1 MISAIASVLNPLM
14 EIIYRF
20 CGNFGLTILLF
31 TLLTKIILLP
41 LSIWVHCNGLKVVRM
56 QPELNRLKAEHYGDA
71 DAIADGQAALYKKK
85 KYNPL
90 ISLIPLAVQLII
102 LMGVVEVIRH
112 PGFPV
117 RDMYFLG
124 LDLSIVASGNGII
137 YLLIP
142 LATGASALFLS
153 LVQNRLNP
161 LQKEQKQGMQ
171 WGTLVFSVGLSL
183 YLGYFVPAGVALY
196 WIAGNLLAIVQQI
209 LLNRAIN
216 PEKHVDYEA
225 LEKSRQRL
233 KELEA
238 LDAQEDKDAA
248 KELAKREKKDE
259 KRFFSVG
266 GKHLV
271 FYSEG
276 QGFYKY
282 FAPVIREIID
292 NSDLTVHYITSDPK
306 DRIFRISAENPRIQA
321 YYIGPKRLVT
331 VFMKMDAEVVV
342 MTMSD
347 LENYYYKRSYVKK
360 DIRYIYM
367 FHYPLSTHM
376 VLHTGA
382 LDHYD
387 EILCVGAFQIP
398 EIRKA
403 EELGGLPPKQLEVCG
418 YCQLDELY
426 KAYQKMNVQDGD
438 KPRILVAPSWQ
449 EGNILDSCVDDL
461 LRSLTG
467 HGWRITVRP
476 HPEYMK
482 RYRPRMEELMRRWEG
497 HDPEELYFETD
508 FTSNESIYA
517 SDAVITD
524 WSGTATEFSFVTLK
538 PCVFVDTPPKVNN
551 PDYVKLGIEP
561 QELRLRDLIGI
572 RVSPEAIGTIGGRVE
587 EILQQKEQWKTQIR
601 EIRTELIANFPESS
615 RASAREI
622 LRAVMEQQ
630 YPSPTPETEKKE
642 EKIGHGFKA

>member
-1 MISAIASVLNPLM
+1 MIAAIGSVLSPLM
-14 EIIYRF
+14 EVLYRF
-20 CGNFGLTILLF
+20 CGNFGLSIILF

-56 QPELNRLKAEHYGDA
+56 QPALNRLKAEHYGDA
-71 DAIADGQAALYKKK
+71 DAIADGQAALYKKER
-85 KYNPL
+85 YNPL
-90 ISLIPLAVQLII
+90 ASLIPLAVQLII

-112 PGFPV
+112 PGFPIS
-117 RDMYFLG
+117 DMRFLG
-124 LDLSIVASGNGII
+124 VDLSRVANGSGPLF
-137 YLLIP
+137 LLVP
-142 LATGASALFLS
+142 LATGGSALFLS
-153 LVQNRLNP
+153 LMQNRLNP

-171 WGTLVFSVGLSL
+171 WGTLIFSVGLSL

-196 WIAGNLLAIVQQI
+196 WIVSNLLAVLQQV
-209 LLNRAIN
+209 LLNKAIS
-216 PEKHVDYEA
+216 PEKHIDYDE
-225 LEKSRQRL
+225 LEKSREQL
-233 KELEA
+233 KALEA
-238 LDAQEDKDAA
+238 LDAQEDKTEA
-248 KELAKREKKDE
+248 KELARREKRDE
-259 KRFFSVG
+259 KRFFSLG
-266 GKHLV
+266 RKHLV

-282 FAPVIREIID
+282 FGPVIDEILK
-292 NSDLTVHYITSDPK
+292 NSDLTIHYITSDPK
-306 DRIFRISAENPRIQA
+306 DRIFETSVENPRIQA
-321 YYIGPKRLVT
+321 YYIGPKALIT
-331 VFMKMDAEVVV
+331 VFMKMEADVVI

-347 LENYYYKRSYVKK
+347 LDNYYYKRSYVRK

-398 EIRKA
+398 EIRRA

-426 KAYQKMNVQDGD
+426 KAYCDMEPRADG
-438 KPRILVAPSWQ
+438 KKRILVAPSWQ
-449 EGNILDSCVDDL
+449 EDNLLDSCIDEL

-467 HGWRITVRP
+467 SGWEITVRP

-482 RYRPRMEELMRRWEG
+482 RYRTRMDAIIQRWKDSKELR
-497 HDPEELYFETD
+497 FETD

-517 SDAVITD
+517 SDVVITD

-538 PCVFVDTPPKVNN
+538 PCIFVDTPVKIHN
-551 PDYVKLGIEP
+551 PEYTKLEIEP
-561 QELRLRDLIGI
+561 QELRLRNLIGI
-572 RVSPEAIGTIGGRVE
+572 RVAPERIAETGEAVRKLLGQT
-587 EILQQKEQWKTQIR
+587 EQWKAKIR
-601 EIRTELIANFPESS
+601 EIRTELIANFPESA
-615 RASAREI
+615 RVSAREI

-630 YPSPTPETEKKE
+630 YPVKDHEENAKE
-642 EKIGHGFKA
+642 EKTGHDSKA

>member
-1 MISAIASVLNPLM
+1 MIAAIGAALSPLM
-14 EIIYRF
+14 EALYRF
-20 CGNFGLTILLF
+20 CGNFGLAIILF

-41 LSIWVHCNGLKVVRM
+41 LSIWVHCNGLKVIRI
-56 QPELNRLKAEHYGDA
+56 QPALNQLKAEHYGDA
-71 DAIADGQAALYKKK
+71 DAIADGQAALYKKER
-85 KYNPL
+85 YNPL

-112 PGFPV
+112 PGFPIS
-117 RDMYFLG
+117 DMTFLG
-124 LDLSIVASGNGII
+124 LDLSIVAAGKGPI

-153 LVQNRLNP
+153 LMQNRLNP
-161 LQKEQKQGMQ
+161 LQREQKQGMQ
-171 WGTLVFSVGLSL
+171 WGTLIFSVGLSL

-196 WIAGNLLAIVQQI
+196 WITGNLLAVVQQI
-209 LLNRAIN
+209 LLNKIIS

-225 LEKSRQRL
+225 LEKSKERL

-238 LDAQEDKDAA
+238 LDAQEDKA
-248 KELAKREKKDE
+248 KARELARREKKDE
-259 KRFFSVG
+259 KRFFSIG

-282 FAPVIREIID
+282 FKPVIQEILD
-292 NSDLTVHYITSDPK
+292 NSDLTIHYITSDPE
-306 DRIFRISAENPRIQA
+306 DHIFEVSKEEPRIQA
-321 YYIGPKRLVT
+321 YYIGPKLLVT

-347 LENYYYKRSYVKK
+347 LDNYYYKRSYVKK

-387 EILCVGAFQIP
+387 EILCVGEFQIP

-403 EELGGLPPKQLEVCG
+403 EELAGMPQKELKVCG

-426 KAYQKMNVQDGD
+426 KARQNTKLHEDG
-438 KPRILVAPSWQ
+438 KKRILIAPSWQ
-449 EGNILDSCVDDL
+449 EDNILDSCIDEL
-461 LRSLTG
+461 LKSLMG
-467 HGWRITVRP
+467 RGWKITVRP

-482 RYRPRMEELMRRWEG
+482 RYKPRMDALIGRWKDAEG
-497 HDPEELYFETD
+497 DDLRFETD

-517 SDAVITD
+517 SEALITD

-538 PCVFVDTPPKVNN
+538 PCIFVDTPMKVNN

-561 QELRLRDLIGI
+561 QELRLRDKIGKRIAPESIGEAGEIVEVLLKDTEEWKKQISNI
-572 RVSPEAIGTIGGRVE
+572 RD
-587 EILQQKEQWKTQIR
+587 
-601 EIRTELIANFPESS
+601 ELIANFPESA
-615 RASAREI
+615 RVSAREI

-630 YPSPTPETEKKE
+630 YPIPQAEETKE
-642 EKIGHGFKA
+642 EEQAGHELTA